1 MREQSALARKPR
13 MYFFCKCVGVLYQG
27 YRVLGIIGNFA
38 PRRQDKKCAAANSK
52 NVVPDA
58 APHILLKNFNSYS
71 FSDWEGRLVNPRIMG
86 KSNLHYCGFVR
97 FEHEDEETEIFSK
110 YFKFYGFK
118 WQILGI

>member
-1 MREQSALARKPR
+1 M
-13 MYFFCKCVGVLYQG
+13 
-27 YRVLGIIGNFA
+27 LGILGNFA

-58 APHILLKNFNSYS
+58 APHILTLIHFRI
-71 FSDWEGRLVNPRIMG
+71 WEGRLVNPRIMG

-97 FEHEDEETEIFSK
+97 FEHEETEIFSK

>member
-1 MREQSALARKPR
+1 M
-13 MYFFCKCVGVLYQG
+13 
-27 YRVLGIIGNFA
+27 LGIIGNFA

-97 FEHEDEETEIFSK
+97 FVRFEHEDEETEIFSK

-118 WQILGI
+118 WQILGIYAYKQCCQSVLNQWL